1 MGAVRDE
8 AVDRGHRVTRRQRD
22 KMNAAVVE
30 QYVRADQESPTG
42 SRAKLATA
50 VSITRLVLA
59 ARTSTCW
66 PMDAA
71 AARVCVI
78 RARMRNNG
86 VRNGSGSR
94 GGGLVLRLSAKPG
107 FHAPSLPLLPVYTFQ
122 TQ

>member
-8 AVDRGHRVTRRQRD
+8 AVDSGQRVTRRQRD

-78 RARMRNNG
+78 MASVTAAAQEAVASSCVWRRNQDRMPAR
-86 VRNGSGSR
+86 SR
-94 GGGLVLRLSAKPG
+94 CASLTHSKPN
-107 FHAPSLPLLPVYTFQ
+107 
-122 TQ
+122 